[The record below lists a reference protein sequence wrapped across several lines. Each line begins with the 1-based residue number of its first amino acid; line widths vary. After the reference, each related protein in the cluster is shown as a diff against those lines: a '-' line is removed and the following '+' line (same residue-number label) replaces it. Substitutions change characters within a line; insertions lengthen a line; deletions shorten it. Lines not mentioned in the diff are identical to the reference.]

1 MKLKQNKKGAT
12 TELIFLF
19 SLFGIVLILSVF
31 YVWIQKNIT
40 DQAKT
45 QAESIAADVERRVY
59 FSTLI
64 NEHGID
70 IANKDEDEVETII
83 EKYSEKYAT
92 IEKGDYDAVCS
103 TEGIDKECTLEITIN
118 DIASKIWIASFFNIG
133 LNTLTIPAYVF
144 MKALSLDILDQTKT
158 SAYLPMTGNKAMK
171 FTLDIT
177 VEFA

>member
-1 MKLKQNKKGAT
+1 MKLKQNKKAAT

-40 DQAKT
+40 EQAKT
-45 QAESIAADVERRVY
+45 QAESIAADLERRIF

-64 NEHGID
+64 NEHGTD

-83 EKYSEKYAT
+83 EKYSEKQAK
-92 IEKGDYDAVCS
+92 IEQGSYDAIC
-103 TEGIDKECTLEITIN
+103 TTQGIDKECTLEITIN
-118 DIASKIWIASFFNIG
+118 YITSAVWTATFFVPGINVLTAPVYILFKAIGIDII
-133 LNTLTIPAYVF
+133 
-144 MKALSLDILDQTKT
+144 DQTKT

-177 VEFA
+177 VEGV

>member
-1 MKLKQNKKGAT
+1 MKLNQNKKAAT

-45 QAESIAADVERRVY
+45 QAESIAADLERRVY

-92 IEKGDYDAVCS
+92 IEKGDYDAICS

-118 DIASKIWIASFFNIG
+118 DMTSKIWIASFFN
-133 LNTLTIPAYVF
+133 AVSMY
-144 MKALSLDILDQTKT
+144 
-158 SAYLPMTGNKAMK
+158 
-171 FTLDIT
+171 
-177 VEFA
+177 